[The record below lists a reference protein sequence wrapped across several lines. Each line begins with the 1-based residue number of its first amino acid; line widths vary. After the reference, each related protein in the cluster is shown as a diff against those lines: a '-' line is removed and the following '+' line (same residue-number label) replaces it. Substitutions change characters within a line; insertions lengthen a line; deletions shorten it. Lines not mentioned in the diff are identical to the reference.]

1 MTMMYILILKSAD
14 QLTPAGGRESILR
27 ARDKKHFLYFPAYFA
42 ETFNC
47 LCAKTRKIKISIR
60 GTRRQG
66 GKAARPFEFKFSL
79 CGKKLVAACFN
90 SRGHWVI
97 KQPHA
102 AHTKIINTKTNRRKQ
117 EHKIKLSYVNTNI

>member
-1 MTMMYILILKSAD
+1 MYILIPKSAVP
-14 QLTPAGGRESILR
+14 LAEGRGSILR
-27 ARDKKHFLYFPAYFA
+27 ARDKTHILFFPTYFA

-79 CGKKLVAACFN
+79 CGKKLVAARFN

-102 AHTKIINTKTNRRKQ
+102 AHTKIMNTKTIDENRNT
-117 EHKIKLSYVNTNI
+117 KLN

>member
-1 MTMMYILILKSAD
+1 MQMMNIKMYILIPKSAD
-14 QLTPAGGRESILR
+14 PLAPAGGRESILR
-27 ARDKKHFLYFPAYFA
+27 ARDKKHILYFPAYFA

-102 AHTKIINTKTNRRKQ
+102 AHTNH
-117 EHKIKLSYVNTNI
+117 EHKNK